1 MSENTSQNQ
10 KDKIIDSFSN
20 DIFQRRRKNPFLL
33 EDNEKAEIVKKG
45 SDLPLET
52 IEKPN
57 EDFIQRHLNDSVFNN
72 LCGCSLNNEQKRAI
86 LCDSKYNLVVAGE
99 KSGKTLT
106 VCGKIKYLLENKLA
120 TEEDILV
127 LSYLNVSVDELN
139 EKMAEMNPNLNLE
152 AKTFH
157 SLGFDILSDN
167 FGAKKAVDDQLL
179 AHIKAFFDERY
190 NVDKYL
196 RDNVYHLIR
205 DFYPVY
211 VSYVKSVDTLIE
223 KFKSKNFNVL
233 SEALKSSQG
242 SSKRLLTIKKESV
255 RSEQELIIANYL
267 FVNGIKYEY
276 EKPYK
281 INTAT
286 PDKRQYCPDFFLP
299 DYGIYIEHYSVYRL
313 AKEKEYKESWN
324 WKEEIHKQNNTTCI
338 KTYSRM
344 FKDETIFKRLKKD
357 LGKYGVKFK
366 PWTQNRIKEVKNAI
380 LNLYGGG
387 NLPEL
392 NLSSVMNVLETFLS
406 FYKSKYKDDEGFNL
420 LLHKFSD
427 NERKRIKIKRLVEI
441 SKEIYH
447 FYLEALKKDNKIDFD
462 DMILQSTD
470 FLRRNFSNKYRYK
483 YILIDEFSDI
493 PPSIFN
499 FLKALVEHGNSK
511 LMAVGD
517 NRQYQDRFRDQDI
530 SEIWGLKETTFPNA
544 VINKINVL

>member
-1 MSENTSQNQ
+1 LGNISQNQ

-20 DIFQRRRKNPFLL
+20 DIFQRRQKNPFLL
-33 EDNEKAEIVKKG
+33 DESEKVQTVKKG

-52 IEKPN
+52 IAKPN

-72 LCGCSLNNEQKRAI
+72 LLGCSLNNEQRRAI
-86 LCDSKYNLVVAGE
+86 LCDSKYNLVIAGE

-139 EKMAEMNPNLNLE
+139 EKISEMNPNLNLE

-167 FGAKKAVDDQLL
+167 FGAKKAIDDQLL
-179 AHIKAFFDERY
+179 AHIKAFFDENY

-196 RDNVYHLIR
+196 RDDVENLLN
-205 DFYPVY
+205 FYPTY
-211 VSYVKSVDTLIE
+211 TTPFSYVDTLIE
-223 KFKSKNFNVL
+223 KFKSKNFKVL
-233 SEALKSSQG
+233 SEALKSSRG

-255 RSEQELIIANYL
+255 KSEHELMIANYL

-286 PDKRQYCPDFFLP
+286 LDKRQYCPDFFLP
-299 DYGIYIEHYSVYRL
+299 DYGIYIEHYGASRL
-313 AKEKEYKESWN
+313 GKEKEYRESWN
-324 WKEEIHKQNNTTCI
+324 WKEDIHEQNNTTCI

-344 FKDETIFKRLKKD
+344 FNNETIFKRLKED
-357 LGKYGVKFK
+357 LDKCGVKPK
-366 PWTQNRIKEVKNAI
+366 PWTQNRIREVKNAVM
-380 LNLYGGG
+380 NLYGGG

-392 NLSSVMNVLETFLS
+392 NLSSVMKVLETFLS
-406 FYKSKYKDDEGFNL
+406 FYKSKYENDKYFDQ

-427 NERKRIKIKRLVEI
+427 DERKRAKIKRLVEI
-441 SKEIYH
+441 SKKIYH

-462 DMILQSTD
+462 NVILQSTD
-470 FLRRNFSNKYRYK
+470 FLRRNFSDKYRYK
-483 YILIDEFSDI
+483 YILIDEFSDV

-517 NRQYQDRFRDQDI
+517 NRQYKDISTDQDI
-530 SEIWGLKETTFPNA
+530 VDIWGLENTTFPNA